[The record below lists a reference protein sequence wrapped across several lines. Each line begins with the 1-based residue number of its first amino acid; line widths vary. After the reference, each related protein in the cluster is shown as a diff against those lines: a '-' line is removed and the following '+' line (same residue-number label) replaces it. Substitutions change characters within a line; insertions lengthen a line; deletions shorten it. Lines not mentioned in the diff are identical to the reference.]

1 MKLARRH
8 SWNLSPRDAIRLQA
22 RLAGSLKTGV
32 REVCPIKIERIRLIA
47 GADVSY
53 SKKTNTCY
61 AAVTVFRFPDM
72 AIVEERTSAR
82 RAVFPYIPGL
92 LSFRESAPLIAA
104 FSHLKC
110 EPDLLVFDAQGIAH
124 PRRFGL
130 ASHVGYLYNKPS
142 IGCAKSR
149 LIGDFVQPG
158 LRAGDWSYLRIGEE
172 IVGCVLRSKTNC
184 KPIYISPGHLMD
196 VEWARRFIAQCL
208 GLYRLPEITR
218 RPHCL
223 SNELRLR
230 HESR

>member
-8 SWNLSPRDAIRLQA
+8 SWNLSPRNAIRLQA
-22 RLAGSLKTGV
+22 RLAGSLMTGV
-32 REVCPIKIERIRLIA
+32 RGVCPIKMEHVHLVA

-61 AAVTVFRFPDM
+61 AAVTVFHFPDM
-72 AIVEERTSAR
+72 AIVEERTAAR
-82 RAVFPYIPGL
+82 RAIFPYIPGL

-104 FSHLKC
+104 FSRLKC
-110 EPDLLVFDAQGIAH
+110 EPDLLVFDAQAIAH

-130 ASHVGYLYNKPS
+130 AAHIGYIYDKPS

-158 LRAGDWSYLRIGEE
+158 ARAGDWSYLKIGKE

-184 KPIYISPGHLMD
+184 KPIYISPGHKMD
-196 VEWARRFIAQCL
+196 VEWARKFITYCL
-208 GLYRLPEITR
+208 GRYRIPELTR
-218 RPHCL
+218 RPHIL
-223 SNELRLR
+223 SNQLRLK
-230 HESR
+230 HEK